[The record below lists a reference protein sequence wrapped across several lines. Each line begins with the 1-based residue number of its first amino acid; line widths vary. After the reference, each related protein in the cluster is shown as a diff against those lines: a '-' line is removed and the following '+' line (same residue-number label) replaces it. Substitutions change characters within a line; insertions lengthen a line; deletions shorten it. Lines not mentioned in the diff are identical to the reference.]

1 MSKKVVA
8 ESPLQRNSLAS
19 LDQKLAMAKRCSHEG
34 VVAGAKAAVLATI
47 ATAIPTM
54 ASARMLPWA
63 RANLNH
69 TAQALIISTVFYN
82 HLTTAQ
88 AVEGTI
94 LDKWQVI
101 TPLDTHATFLVG
113 QIMRI
118 NEVYKVCLPMHG
130 YLGLV
135 LKLGSGF
142 ELCIERIQKKDED
155 RHEEEERLYD
165 SSRKTLL
172 SVGVQERERGGS
184 TKLADKIVE
193 KQEPQPMEADD
204 VSDLF
209 VEGKGIPWDKQ
220 VPEAPKS
227 ISAELK
233 LYGKRGVYKDTKLQ
247 EGGGRILEKDGI
259 VYCIMQLITVLESN
273 LHLYYKKGKVGH
285 DPNAEERLEEWE
297 NAITEFGRLFEE
309 LTGNEYAMMEMGFD
323 SPDLPMGML
332 SNFHMERSA
341 FETVR
346 DINVASRLIGDMS
359 GSTLDDPLSDRY
371 KNLGCSVSALEKDS
385 DDYKMIDYGVSVE
398 NIFPV
403 EPSACPP
410 LIVTGFVYP
419 KGTRSSNM
427 LRHLQK
433 GFLPS
438 VCSLPV
444 PGYLVIKVESPLEDT
459 KSLEEKKFGVK
470 GLERK
475 TTDESEHFLWKDDIK
490 VPCGRSIPSV
500 HSEYAIYDLKQTSIR
515 FLMDTAEP

>member
-1 MSKKVVA
+1 MGSCIRNQMELHNLSVV
-8 ESPLQRNSLAS
+8 
-19 LDQKLAMAKRCSHEG
+19 
-34 VVAGAKAAVLATI
+34 
-47 ATAIPTM
+47 
-54 ASARMLPWA
+54 
-63 RANLNH
+63 
-69 TAQALIISTVFYN
+69 VFYN
-82 HLTTAQ
+82 LLTTAQ

-101 TPLDTHATFLVG
+101 TPLDTNSTFLVG
-113 QIMRI
+113 RIMGI
-118 NEVYKVCLPMHG
+118 KEVYKVCLPTHG
-130 YLGLV
+130 YRGLV
-135 LKLGSGF
+135 LKRGSGF
-142 ELCIERIQKKDED
+142 EFCKERIQKKDED

-172 SVGVQERERGGS
+172 SMEVQERERGEAGIPVVREEWLLDS
-184 TKLADKIVE
+184 IE

-220 VPEAPKS
+220 DPEAPNS
-227 ISAELK
+227 NYMAREES
-233 LYGKRGVYKDTKLQ
+233 TKTLNC
-247 EGGGRILEKDGI
+247 RN
-259 VYCIMQLITVLESN
+259 VSN
-273 LHLYYKKGKVGH
+273 LHLYYKKGKVGS

-297 NAITEFGRLFEE
+297 NAIKESGRLFEE
-309 LTGNEYAMMEMGFD
+309 LTGNEFEPWEREKKYTMMEMGFD

-332 SNFHMERSA
+332 SNFHMERCEEALLWFVEGGKSTKETGQKAEAGTAA

-346 DINVASRLIGDMS
+346 DINVASRLIGDVS

-371 KNLGCSVSALEKDS
+371 KKLGCSVSALKKDS

-410 LIVTGFVYP
+410 LVEIKKLPNKALEVKHVKAFAKKGFCRQSVLFQSP
-419 KGTRSSNM
+419 VICSGRRLFVLM
-427 LRHLQK
+427 LLQK
-433 GFLPS
+433 
-438 VCSLPV
+438 
-444 PGYLVIKVESPLEDT
+444 LVIKVESPLEDT

-490 VPCGRSIPSV
+490 VPCGRLIPSV
-500 HSEYAIYDLKQTSIR
+500 HKDCPLEYNEYAIYDPKQTSIR

>member
-1 MSKKVVA
+1 M
-8 ESPLQRNSLAS
+8 
-19 LDQKLAMAKRCSHEG
+19 KLHNVS
-34 VVAGAKAAVLATI
+34 V
-47 ATAIPTM
+47 
-54 ASARMLPWA
+54 
-63 RANLNH
+63 
-69 TAQALIISTVFYN
+69 TVFYN

-101 TPLDTHATFLVG
+101 TPLDTHATILAG

-130 YLGLV
+130 YRGLV

-184 TKLADKIVE
+184 TKLADKIIE

-209 VEGKGIPWDKQ
+209 VEGKGTPWDKQ

-247 EGGGRILEKDGI
+247 ERGGRILEKDGI
-259 VYCIMQLITVLESN
+259 VN

-297 NAITEFGRLFEE
+297 NAIKEFGRLFEE
-309 LTGNEYAMMEMGFD
+309 LTGNEFEPWEREKKFEKKRLSFYPIDMGAA
-323 SPDLPMGML
+323 
-332 SNFHMERSA
+332 A

-371 KNLGCSVSALEKDS
+371 KKLGCSVSALEKDS
-385 DDYKMIDYGVSVE
+385 DDYKRIDYGVSVE
-398 NIFPV
+398 NVFPV

-410 LIVTGFVYP
+410 LVEIKKLPNKVLLWCGKISVLIDSDILFSRRLLPGLFTL

-444 PGYLVIKVESPLEDT
+444 PGYLFGKAIVCSDAAAEAGRYAFTAVDRPEGFLALAVASLGDQVIKVESPLEDT
-459 KSLEEKKFGVK
+459 KSLDEKKFGVK

-490 VPCGRSIPSV
+490 VPYARLIPSV
-500 HSEYAIYDLKQTSIR
+500 HNEYAIYDPKQTSIR
-515 FLMDTAEP
+515 FFMDTAEP